1 MGDVEH
7 RPREQFLLAVAQELA
22 HRGVDAEE
30 TGGSELDL
38 DLADSAG
45 IEHDTERRFAL
56 AESGLVFLTFRK
68 IIEMA
73 HDAETAVGHGHPLD
87 LPIIG
92 FNDIGVLS
100 PLDTAWRVKR
110 LAGVEGVAKAADGI
124 SRKRL
129 GPDAPHRLREVT
141 ADQRP
146 HVLEFLFHAG
156 AHLHDAKIGVHRV
169 DPDRRILDELTKR
182 DFAGAQTLL
191 GTFDAG
197 NVGDCRDQPDDFA
210 LLAFWLVAAMH
221 ELRLANLVRHFDFEL
236 DRVAGEALADVAI
249 DGSVSF
255 LAKHI
260 RNSLSDDLLGRETKP
275 LRIVSID
282 ELVAGLRVAMGD
294 SYRGVVGDQPQ
305 LALAV
310 AQQTFRRLSL
320 GGGLPKLR
328 HQRVDFGDGRAAQ
341 RQRAALSQSC
351 RSASRLADRARDYP
365 AQPQGQGNHQRKRR
379 QSDPA
384 EGPPQRPNRSLEQ
397 GLGLPYA
404 GVQA

>member
-73 HDAETAVGHGHPLD
+73 HDAETAVGHGHALD

-110 LAGVEGVAKAADGI
+110 LAGVEGVAKAADSIAGI
-124 SRKRL
+124 RL
-129 GPDAPHRLREVT
+129 GPDTPHRLGEVA

-146 HVLEFLFHAG
+146 YALECLLRAG

-169 DPDRRILDELTKR
+169 DPERRILDELTKR

-197 NVGDCRDQPDDFA
+197 NVGDRRDQPDDFA
-210 LLAFWLVAAMH
+210 LPAFWLVAAMH
-221 ELRLANLVRHFDFEL
+221 ELGLANLVGHFDFEL
-236 DRVAGEALADVAI
+236 DRFAGEALVDVAI
-249 DGSVSF
+249 DGSVGL
-255 LAKHI
+255 LAKHLG
-260 RNSLSDDLLGRETKP
+260 NSFADDLLGRQTQP
-275 LRIVSID
+275 LRIVPID
-282 ELVAGLRVAMGD
+282 ELIAGFRVAVGD
-294 SYRGVVGDQPQ
+294 GNMGVVSDQAQ

-310 AQQTFRRLSL
+310 AQQILCRLSL
-320 GGGLPKLR
+320 GGSLLQLR
-328 HQRVDFGDGRAAQ
+328 HQRVDFSDGRAGQQQ
-341 RQRAALSQSC
+341 RPALSQSD
-351 RSASRLADRARDYP
+351 RSASRLADRARDNP
-365 AQPQGQGNHQRKRR
+365 AQP
-379 QSDPA
+379 
-384 EGPPQRPNRSLEQ
+384 
-397 GLGLPYA
+397 
-404 GVQA
+404 